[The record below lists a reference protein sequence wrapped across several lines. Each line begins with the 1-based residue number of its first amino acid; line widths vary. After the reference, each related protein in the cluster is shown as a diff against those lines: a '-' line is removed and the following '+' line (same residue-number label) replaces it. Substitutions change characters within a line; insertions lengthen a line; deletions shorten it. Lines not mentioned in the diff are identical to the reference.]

1 MPNLYV
7 DLGYQANGWDQSR
20 SYVKTSGGPNG
31 YWAWNDA
38 TGAVGGYGSQYYQYL
53 TNNSYYSNQV
63 QVAPNG
69 SLITAVIPTG
79 ARQAIGLSFS
89 NQLWGYVEGAV
100 FHQPQVFG
108 GTDIKGLQIVAMAS
122 NVSGFGAPQKYSDGG
137 YSASIQYYG
146 TNNGFTS
153 FDLKQNSA
161 WTTVDASNIWI
172 QTAYDQNANTSDGY
186 NLIQH
191 YPGASLQARVA
202 TDPGLGQSALQV
214 RYGIQ
219 SASSFTEAALTG
231 AEWAAIF
238 ERFKL
243 IDTNESTPHQ
253 ADYAFKIQIT
263 DGSMTGPAI
272 NAAQWVGSAGVATN
286 ADTTYVSYDSLAPTA
301 SALYAAGNAI
311 VLAMNG
317 TGKSSNANNVAD
329 AQWQPVSDAALID
342 TFTLTYQLSGAT
354 PVTVDV
360 ISVKSGYSA
369 YLLETAS
376 LIPANATL
384 SLTYTPPAGT
394 VGTDQISGVIQD
406 EAMNDARGFTLSATA
421 GTPTGVTFDASAF
434 PAAMSVNNLE
444 GLDFE
449 SASTFKVTVG
459 SGASFT
465 VDATWSD
472 HTAKISASLKSGQTI
487 TNQTFTSSAAWRAW
501 IDANFEKFDSIDKLQ
516 FSAGSITATQTM
528 SKWAGQVMADDTI
541 DGGEFAWND
550 VLKGGAG
557 SDSLFGLSGD
567 DTISGN
573 AGVDYLDGGS
583 GKDVLDGGAGN
594 DILYGG
600 AGNDRFVA
608 SASNGND
615 TLDGGDG
622 VDAADYSA
630 LTSAINVDL
639 TRPSQSGQVTKPGG
653 GIDALVNV
661 EKIIG
666 SSAADI
672 MVGDG
677 GDNIFDGS
685 GGVDT
690 MTGGLGND
698 RYYVESSAEANLI
711 QEATGIAGQDKV
723 NMGGGNDH
731 LIASASVTLTTQS
744 GIEDLYAA
752 GVFNGATTDAAINL
766 KGNDQGQGLIG
777 NAAVNTL
784 TGGTGDDGLFGFD
797 GNDTLLGGG
806 GNDWLIGGLG
816 NDVMNGEGGD
826 DTIFGFVNGP
836 VTGHNNFK
844 SEVFDFYATGG
855 VDTIDGGADSDT
867 LILDGSQADYLFNLS
882 NGWYTGLHAST
893 GTKFQF
899 RNIEY
904 LSFGNV
910 GRNSG
915 NDTLDQLSPTLVS
928 VDSLNMQNYV
938 MGTEA
943 KDVQVGTG
951 DVDLIFGMGGNDTQT
966 GLGGNDT
973 LYGGDGDDSLDG
985 GVGADTLLGG
995 NGNDVLDGGVDAD
1008 VMTGGLGD
1016 DTYKV
1021 DSLDDSVVELAG
1033 EGVDTVVWTASLD
1046 SPSYALLENFENLTA
1061 NSAGVLIGN
1070 SSSNVLTGSNSGNTF
1085 IVDGGASGVA
1095 GNDALKGGTG
1105 NDTYII
1111 DMAAQGNVTINDA
1124 GGTDAIEF
1132 VNDRAGYTTAVADAT
1147 AKTITITAYADE
1159 SQKQTLK
1166 TITIQNATGTNTG
1179 NIEIFNN
1186 VWGHNLKIGT
1196 DPSATYASGD
1206 NIDGTLL
1213 LGSSANDTFTAGN
1226 GNDAFIGALGNDT
1239 FNAGAGLD
1247 VFDGG
1252 LGGDYVNYS
1261 RLNGT
1266 TNPDQTGRT
1275 NGVFV
1280 WGIFDHSTPENV
1292 NQIYLVYKGTT
1303 DGIDVQGGVVD
1314 FGQIPGY
1321 QLWNNLDG
1329 LPPATDAL
1337 VSIETVRGTNFNDTM
1352 IGSVAGDFFAG
1363 AGGNDYI
1370 NGGNGF
1376 DWADYLGASAGVTV
1390 NLGIGYVGAGTLQA
1404 NNGVDN
1410 LGADVLSGLVA
1421 ASKLQSY
1428 FNDEGNLFGTAS
1440 GAAGYDILVG
1450 IEGVRGSEFADT
1462 LIGSSVG
1469 NFLRGG
1475 LGNDVLVG
1483 GVSGLPGW
1491 MSGYNTDW
1499 ADYWQATGAVT
1510 VNLGAGTATGADG
1523 SDTLTGINGVRGGAS
1538 DDILIGGSATSTAE
1552 WFAGGAGKD
1561 TIVGGDGSDS
1571 VSYKYAAGGVSV
1583 TLGTGTAASGTLVA
1597 GVSVA
1602 GMSMGT
1608 SAGAD
1613 GADIL
1618 YGVESITGSRYSDT
1632 LVGDSGDNVIRP
1644 LDGDDTI
1651 DGGAGSDTID
1661 YREALSVANRVL
1673 NETNKSAAD
1682 YQAGDLIK
1690 APGVVV
1696 NLSGPKDANGYI
1708 SVRVADGVEA
1718 STFSSVDK
1726 IKNIENVIG
1735 SLYDDTLVGDAG
1747 ANTFSGMAGED
1758 TFIGNGGN
1766 DTVSYM
1772 RAFGGVNVNLAAGA
1786 DASMQVTQVNAN
1798 ALGIN
1803 VNNLPYGV
1811 VSGADGS
1818 DLLIGISNIRGSE
1831 FADVIVGD
1839 TQNNVIDGGFGDD
1852 SLSGGAGYDKLSYQS
1867 ASGYVSINME
1877 AGSASGASGNDHV
1890 SDFEVVLGSNYG
1902 NRMIAAASGSTMQGG
1917 LGNDTFDGGAGND
1930 FFRGVSGVDTYVG
1943 GGGNDTV
1950 AFKGN
1955 FTDYTLSFTSPTVGN
1970 QGSIT
1975 VSSKAGSGVTQTAY
1989 INGDVEFIKFDGNP
2003 GMVIDT
2009 TLSLSKSSAIF
2020 VGEGGQPGQ
2029 VTPIDALTITGTDAN
2044 DFLVG
2049 SSVSGQ
2055 TLKGGAGDD
2064 VLDSGTGRDTLYGEA
2079 GDDTYVV
2086 HKGDK
2091 IVEVAN
2097 QGIDKVV
2104 ADTSYVLGANL
2115 ENLTLQRSIS
2125 APMASKL
2132 GLGNEQSNTIIGT
2145 NGAANKLYG
2154 RGGNDAI
2161 TGGDSWDLISGGS
2174 GNDLI
2179 YGSGQWMLQ
2188 NGRVTFTSN
2197 SLSVSGDMLLGG
2209 LGDDTIYG
2217 DNGYDVLDGGTGK
2230 DSLYGG
2236 KGDDTYNIT
2245 DKNAVVFEY
2254 ANEGVD
2260 MVVSS
2265 LAAYTLGE
2273 NIEELRIASGVSG
2286 SGVGNGLNNRMAGN
2300 FYDNTLDGGSGN
2312 DAMSGDGLIWD
2323 VGTSFDPNEQGGNDL
2338 LIGGDG
2344 QDSLAGQFGDDVLI
2358 GGRLTYDTKGVVVKD
2373 SGGNYIV
2380 TADAMGTVTDYMFGG
2395 AGDDIYYVSSERDTA
2410 WDVNLYNDYQS
2421 SNGVAVDSLTD
2432 AGGKDWVYGSVD
2444 VELNNLYRF
2453 RYIEN
2458 AKLLDNPTL
2467 DASNIYLGLKGTSG
2481 VNQLIGSKYDNW
2493 IQGLAGND
2501 TILGGLGNDVLTG
2514 GLGDDYIDG
2523 GASIASTVKETNI
2536 VIYGDTSRAEAR
2548 TDGRYWGTLTDIAA
2562 FNLKNP
2568 SFAPTASVGQLGV
2581 QLNLDKTALLG
2592 VAAGRSFGVAGA
2604 DTLVNIQSAVGS
2616 DFNDILIG
2624 DGAENWFGGGK
2635 GNDTLV
2641 GGLGND
2647 FLILGFNSAYGMT
2660 VNLTDAGLT
2669 NLTAANA
2676 QTSARVLDLSTLSNQ
2691 SNAYFDVA
2699 HTPANFA
2706 GNGLGTLTYW
2716 GFEGIAVSELK
2727 DTVIG
2732 SDGSD
2737 TVLGLGGNDF
2747 IDGGAG
2753 NDMLYGNTSVTT
2765 GIFAG
2770 AGMNPLDDADEVH
2783 GGSGNDQIWAGV
2795 GNGRL
2800 YGDAGNDTL
2809 NGQWGNDD
2817 LNGGAGDDVLNGGAG
2832 NDTLFGGVGKDA
2844 LNGGLGDDLY
2854 LYTGV
2859 EAITEKAA
2867 EGVDMVFVMNA
2878 SSYTLGANIENAAL
2892 APTWSIYGG
2901 SSNGATNS
2909 PTTLT
2914 GNAGDNLLLG
2924 SDADSTLI
2932 GGDGRDTLFGFG
2944 GDDVLTGGKG
2954 NDLFGLGGDQS
2965 ASGSYGYD
2973 DYSMEFYGTITDFNQ
2988 AESDKLLLNFTKGEL
3003 RQLDAQDP
3011 ASGVWVPNAHQYH
3024 YKLNIGGNETYLYGA
3039 NAQTQGPEATI
3050 SYDSTSGLLQL
3061 EFQHSISS
3069 FDSTSNTTTY
3079 DWVYGADS
3087 DVATGNANL
3096 TYFVMNGTGAAA
3108 LDANSFLLDTT
3119 IHPIHPGAQLA
3130 YPQT

>member
-31 YWAWNDA
+31 YWAGNDA
-38 TGAVGGYGSQYYQYL
+38 TGAISGYGSQYYQYL
-53 TNNSYYSNQV
+53 NNGYYSNQV
-63 QVAPNG
+63 QVNTDGTLVTP
-69 SLITAVIPTG
+69 VIPSGT
-79 ARQAIGLSFS
+79 RQATGLNLSY
-89 NQLWGYVEGAV
+89 QLWGYVDDTG

-108 GTDIKGLQIVAMAS
+108 GTGIKGLQIVAMAS
-122 NVSGFGAPQKYSDGG
+122 NVSGFSSLQKYSDAG
-137 YSASIQYYG
+137 YSAAIQYQSYDA
-146 TNNGFTS
+146 NNGLTN

-172 QTAYDQNANTSDGY
+172 QTAEYASNTAYGY
-186 NLIQH
+186 SLLEH
-191 YPGASLQARVA
+191 YPGATLQARVV
-202 TDPGLGQSALQV
+202 TDAVLGQSALQI
-214 RYGIQ
+214 RYGTQ
-219 SASSFTEAALTG
+219 SLNTFTESALTG

-243 IDTNESTPHQ
+243 VDTNEATSHQ

-263 DGSMTGPAI
+263 DSAMTGPAI

-317 TGKSSNANNVAD
+317 TGKSGNANNVAD
-329 AQWQPVSDAALID
+329 AQWQPVSDAALIH
-342 TFTLTYQLSGAT
+342 TFTLTYSLSGAT

-360 ISVKSGYSA
+360 ISVKSGYGA
-369 YLLETAS
+369 YLLEIAS
-376 LIPANATL
+376 LIPANATV

-394 VGTDQISGVIQD
+394 VGIDQISGVIQD

-434 PAAMSVNNLE
+434 TATMSVNNLE
-444 GLDFE
+444 GLDFDT
-449 SASTFKVTVG
+449 ASTFKVTVG
-459 SGASFT
+459 TGGAFT

-472 HTAKISASLKSGQTI
+472 RSAKITASLKSGQTI
-487 TNQTFTSSAAWRAW
+487 ANQTFTSSAAWRTW

-516 FSAGSITATQTM
+516 FSAGAITATQTM
-528 SKWAGQVMADDTI
+528 SKWAGRVMADDTI

-557 SDSLFGLSGD
+557 NDTLVGMSGD
-567 DTISGN
+567 DSILGN
-573 AGVDYLDGGS
+573 AGNDSLDGGS
-583 GKDVLDGGAGN
+583 GNDVLSGGAGN
-594 DILYGG
+594 NTI
-600 AGNDRFVA
+600 N
-608 SASNGND
+608 
-615 TLDGGDG
+615 GGDG
-622 VDAADYSA
+622 IDSADYSA
-630 LTSAINVDL
+630 LASAINVDL
-639 TRPSQSGQVTKPGG
+639 RRLSGQVTTTS
-653 GIDALVNV
+653 GISDTLESV

-666 SSAADI
+666 SSVADT
-672 MVGDG
+672 MVGND
-677 GDNIFDGS
+677 GDNTFDGR
-685 GGVDT
+685 GGVDK
-690 MTGGLGND
+690 MSGGLGND
-698 RYYVESSAEANLI
+698 LYYVDSSAEADFI
-711 QEATGIAGQDKV
+711 VEAVGDFGQEKV

-731 LIASASVTLTTQS
+731 IIASASMTLTTES

-752 GVFNGATTDAAINL
+752 GVFTGSASDVAINL
-766 KGNDQGQGLIG
+766 KGNNQGQGLVG
-777 NAAVNTL
+777 NEAANTL
-784 TGGTGDDGLFGFD
+784 AGGSGDDGLFGNG
-797 GNDTLLGGG
+797 GNDTLLGGSG
-806 GNDWLIGGLG
+806 SDWLIGGLG
-816 NDVMNGEGGD
+816 NDVMNGEAGD
-826 DTIFGFVNGP
+826 DVIFGYVNGP
-836 VTGHNNFK
+836 GIGHNNFK
-844 SEVFDFYATGG
+844 GEIYDFYATGG
-855 VDTIDGGADSDT
+855 VDTIDGGDGSDI
-867 LILDGSQADYLFNLS
+867 LVLDGQQSDYLINQA
-882 NGWYTGLHAST
+882 NGWYTALQTQTST
-893 GTKFQF
+893 QIKF
-899 RNIEY
+899 RNIEE
-904 LSFGNV
+904 LSFGTV
-910 GRNSG
+910 GQTS
-915 NDTLDQLSPTLVS
+915 LEQLNRTS
-928 VDSLNMQNYV
+928 VMVADLSMQNYV
-938 MGTEA
+938 SGTDA
-943 KDVQVGTG
+943 KDVQPGTG
-951 DVDLIFGMGGNDTQT
+951 EVDLIFGMGGDDTQT

-973 LYGGDGDDSLDG
+973 LYGGS
-985 GVGADTLLGG
+985 
-995 NGNDVLDGGVDAD
+995 GNDVLEGGVGDD
-1008 VMTGGLGD
+1008 FMQGGVGD

-1021 DSLDDSVVELAG
+1021 DSSADMVIELAN
-1033 EGVDTVVWTASLD
+1033 EGLDTVEWTMAAGGE
-1046 SPSYALLENFENLTA
+1046 PSYVLPEYVDNLTA
-1061 NSAGVLIGN
+1061 KSAGVLVGN
-1070 SSSNVLTGSNSGNTF
+1070 SANNVITGSAFGNTF
-1085 IVDGGASGVA
+1085 IVEGGMNGFA
-1095 GNDALKGGTG
+1095 GNDTLKGGAG

-1111 DMAAQGNVTINDA
+1111 DMSAQGNVTINDA
-1124 GGTDAIEF
+1124 GGNDAIEF
-1132 VNDRAGYTTAVADAT
+1132 VNDHNGYTTAVADTT
-1147 AKTITITAYADE
+1147 AKTVTITSYTDE

-1166 TITIQNATGTNTG
+1166 TITIQNATGTNAG
-1179 NIEIFNN
+1179 SVEVFNN

-1196 DPSATYASGD
+1196 DPSATYASGE

-1213 LGSSANDTFTAGN
+1213 LGTAANDTYTTGN
-1226 GNDAFIGALGNDT
+1226 GNDVFIGAIGNDT

-1261 RLNGT
+1261 RLNSA
-1266 TNPDQTGRT
+1266 TNQNQTART
-1275 NGVFV
+1275 DGVFV
-1280 WGIFDHSTPENV
+1280 WGIFDHTTPENS

-1314 FGQIPGY
+1314 FDQIPGY
-1321 QLWNNLDG
+1321 QSWNNLDG

-1337 VSIETVRGTNFNDTM
+1337 VSIETVRGTNFKDTM

-1390 NLGIGYVGAGTLQA
+1390 NLGVGYVQAGGLLA
-1404 NNGVDN
+1404 NNGDN
-1410 LGADVLSGLVA
+1410 LGVDLLSGLVN
-1421 ASKLQSY
+1421 ASKMQTY
-1428 FNDEGNLFGTAS
+1428 FTDDGNLFGTAS

-1499 ADYWQATGAVT
+1499 ADYWQAIGAVT

-1561 TIVGGDGSDS
+1561 TIVGGEGSDS

-1708 SVRVADGVEA
+1708 SVRVADGIEA

-1772 RAFGGVNVNLAAGA
+1772 RAFGGVNVSLAAGA

-1955 FTDYTLSFTSPTVGN
+1955 FTDYTLSFTSSTVGN

-2104 ADTSYVLGANL
+2104 ADTSYVLGANF
-2115 ENLTLQRSIS
+2115 ENLTLQRSVS

-2188 NGRVTFTSN
+2188 NGRVIFTSN
-2197 SLSVSGDMLLGG
+2197 SQFVSGDTLLGG

-2217 DNGYDVLDGGTGK
+2217 DNGYDTLDGGTGK
-2230 DSLYGG
+2230 DGLYGG

-2254 ANEGVD
+2254 ANEGID
-2260 MVVSS
+2260 MVLSS
-2265 LAAYTLGE
+2265 LATYTLGE

-2300 FYDNTLDGGSGN
+2300 FYDNTFDGGSGN
-2312 DAMSGDGLIWD
+2312 DAIAGDGPIWD

-2358 GGRLTYDTKGVVVKD
+2358 GGRLTYDAKGLALKD
-2373 SGGNYIV
+2373 SSGNFV
-2380 TADAMGTVTDYMFGG
+2380 VAADANSSTVDYLFGG
-2395 AGDDIYYVSSERDTA
+2395 AGDDIYYVTSEMDVA
-2410 WDVNLYNDYQS
+2410 WDVNLYADYQS
-2421 SNGVAVDSLTD
+2421 PNGVAVDSLTD
-2432 AGGKDWVYGSVD
+2432 AGGRDWVYSSVD
-2444 VELNNLYRF
+2444 VQLSDSRHF
-2453 RYIEN
+2453 KFIEN
-2458 AKLLDNPTL
+2458 VKLLDNPTL
-2467 DASNIYLGLKGTSG
+2467 DASNNYLWLQGTNG
-2481 VNQLIGSKYDNW
+2481 VNQLQGSKYDNW

-2501 TILGGLGNDVLTG
+2501 TILGGGGNDVLTG
-2514 GLGDDYIDG
+2514 GLGDDYLDG
-2523 GASIASTVKETNI
+2523 TGVGAATSTSTKEMNL
-2536 VIYGDTSRAEAR
+2536 VMYGDVSRADAR
-2548 TDGRYWGTLTDIAA
+2548 TDGRYWGTLTDLAA
-2562 FNLKNP
+2562 FNSKNP
-2568 SFAPTASVGQLGV
+2568 TLAATASVGQIGV
-2581 QLNLDKTALLG
+2581 QLNLDKTAFLG
-2592 VAAGRSFGVAGA
+2592 VAAGRAVGIAGT
-2604 DTLVNIQSAVGS
+2604 DTLLNIQSAVGS

-2624 DGAENWFGGGK
+2624 DGSENWLGGGR
-2635 GNDTLV
+2635 GNDTLA
-2641 GGLGND
+2641 GGAGND
-2647 FLILGFNSAYGMT
+2647 VLILGLNSAYGLTINM
-2660 VNLTDAGLT
+2660 TDAGLT
-2669 NLTAANA
+2669 NMSAASS
-2676 QTSARVLDLSTLSNQ
+2676 QSAAKVLDLSSLSNQ
-2691 SNAYFDVA
+2691 SNVYFDA
-2699 HTPANFA
+2699 AQRPASFA
-2706 GNGLGTLTYW
+2706 GNGLGILTYW
-2716 GFEGIAVSELK
+2716 GFEGIGASELR

-2732 SDGSD
+2732 SDGSEA
-2737 TVLGLGGNDF
+2737 VLGLGGNDF

-2765 GIFAG
+2765 GALAG
-2770 AGMNPLDDADEVH
+2770 AGMNPADDADEIH
-2783 GGSGNDQIWAGV
+2783 GGGGNDQIWAGV

-2809 NGQWGNDD
+2809 NGQWGNDY

-2859 EAITEKAA
+2859 ETITEKTA
-2867 EGVDMVFVMNA
+2867 EGVDMVFVMNV
-2878 SSYTLGANIENAAL
+2878 SSYTLGSNIENAAL
-2892 APTWSIYGG
+2892 APTWSIYGS
-2901 SSNGATNS
+2901 SSNGAANS

-2988 AESDKLLLNFTKGEL
+2988 AESDKLLLNFTKGEF
-3003 RQLDAQDP
+3003 RQLDVQDPDP
-3011 ASGVWVPNAHQYH
+3011 ASGVWVSDAHQYH

-3050 SYDSTSGLLQL
+3050 SYDPTSGLLQL
-3061 EFQHSISS
+3061 EFQNSIPS
-3069 FDSTSNTTTY
+3069 FDSTTDTTTY
-3079 DWVYGADS
+3079 NWAYGADS

-3096 TYFVMNGTGAAA
+3096 TYFVMNGTGAAV